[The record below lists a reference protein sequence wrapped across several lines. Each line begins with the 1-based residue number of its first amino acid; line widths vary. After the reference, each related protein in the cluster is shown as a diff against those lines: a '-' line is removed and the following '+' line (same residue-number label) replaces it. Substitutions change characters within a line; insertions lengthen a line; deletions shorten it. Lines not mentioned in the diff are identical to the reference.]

1 MCLGG
6 SCYLSSP
13 RLLKLRSNTTSLEAG
28 GKWHT
33 HTQKTKKRKNP
44 KQFWSATCIRETME
58 PQNWCK
64 ELLDWPIWY
73 RAEEFPKCFH
83 IQTVLF
89 VSHTVPSSGRQNWA
103 SGNLSTFNT
112 SYCMA
117 VRSSGWKCSAFYTP
131 EGELKEHLARH
142 LTLKDLLIMWIRS
155 TSDRNTASEI

>member
-28 GKWHT
+28 GKRHT
-33 HTQKTKKRKNP
+33 HTQKRPKKPP
-44 KQFWSATCIRETME
+44 KHFWSATRIRETME

-73 RAEEFPKCFH
+73 RADEFPKCFH
-83 IQTVLF
+83 IQNVLL
-89 VSHTVPSSGRQNWA
+89 VSHTVPSSGKTK
-103 SGNLSTFNT
+103 LSFRESCTFNT

-117 VRSSGWKCSAFYTP
+117 VRSSDWKCSAFYTP
-131 EGELKEHLARH
+131 EGELREHLARH